1 MSFQRNLVPHL
12 TKQEVYK
19 LRTFFQAYDQDG
31 YGTISK
37 NSAKMAFKKWYLSL
51 INLRYEDVPVCDWLG
66 AEWMR
71 DDEPE
76 EISVFQRSTTVAWR
90 DFVKNNALYILSARP
105 NTGSLRPYI
114 PRIESYCKGFDD
126 DEGDNDDF

>member
-51 INLRYEDVPVCDWLG
+51 INLRHEDVPLCDWLG
-66 AEWMR
+66 VEWIR
-71 DDEPE
+71 DDAPE
-76 EISVFQRSTTVAWR
+76 DISVFQRSTTVAWK

-114 PRIESYCKGFDD
+114 PRIKSYGKGFDD
-126 DEGDNDDF
+126 DEEDNDDF

>member
-19 LRTFFQAYDQDG
+19 LRTFFQAYDQYG
-31 YGTISK
+31 CGTISK
-37 NSAKMAFKKWYLSL
+37 NSAKMALKKWYLSL
-51 INLRYEDVPVCDWLG
+51 INLRSEDVPVWDWLG
-66 AEWMR
+66 KEWGR
-71 DDEPE
+71 DDAPN
-76 EISVFQRSTTVAWR
+76 EISVFQRSTTVTWK

-114 PRIESYCKGFDD
+114 PRIESYGEGFDD
-126 DEGDNDDF
+126 DEEDNDDI

>member
-1 MSFQRNLVPHL
+1 MSFQKNLVPHL

-51 INLRYEDVPVCDWLG
+51 INLRYEDVPLCDWLG

-76 EISVFQRSTTVAWR
+76 EISVFQRSTTVAWK

-114 PRIESYCKGFDD
+114 PRIGSYCKGFDD
-126 DEGDNDDF
+126 DEGDNNDF